1 MVDFGQT
8 GEQPRYTQA
17 ATVGQEHARATWA
30 LAARERLQEVAR
42 DYHAVISSKELS
54 EFVQRRSLIRTN
66 QLPQHWIGDVLARVA
81 AECARRGEP
90 LLSSLCVDAK
100 GRATAGYAV
109 AVELHRGMTVEQ
121 ADTHAAQERLECYRR
136 WGATLPPGGGVP
148 GPMPAPS
155 QPGGQRAGGPRPAR
169 RTSAVSKPR
178 TAAAVVAKQV
188 EKPVVTCPVHFTVL
202 PANGIC
208 DLCE

>member
-8 GEQPRYTQA
+8 GEQPRYTTA

-30 LAARERLQEVAR
+30 LAARERLQEVAH
-42 DYHAVISSKELS
+42 DHHAVIGSKELA

-66 QLPQHWIGDVLARVA
+66 QPPQYWIGDVLTRVSHD
-81 AECARRGEP
+81 CARRGEP
-90 LLSSLCVDAK
+90 LLSALCVDAK
-100 GRATAGYAV
+100 GRVAAGYVV
-109 AVELHRGMTVEQ
+109 AVELHRGEHVGD
-121 ADTHAAQERLECYRR
+121 ADEHAARERLECYRR
-136 WGATLPPGGGVP
+136 WGAALPPGGGVP
-148 GPMPAPS
+148 GPVPDPAPATARGS
-155 QPGGQRAGGPRPAR
+155 RQASGERPAR
-169 RTSAVSKPR
+169 RTAGTAKPR
-178 TAAAVVAKQV
+178 AKAAAV

>member
-1 MVDFGQT
+1 MVDFGQSE
-8 GEQPRYTQA
+8 EQLRYTTA

-30 LAARERLQEVAR
+30 LAARERLQEVAH
-42 DYHAVISSKELS
+42 DYHAVIGSRELA
-54 EFVQRRSLIRTN
+54 EFVQRRSLIRTG
-66 QLPQHWIGDVLARVA
+66 QQPQHWIGDVLARVA
-81 AECARRGEP
+81 DDCARRGEP

-100 GRATAGYAV
+100 GRATSGYAV
-109 AVELHRGMTVEQ
+109 AVELHRGEVVED
-121 ADTHAAQERLECYRR
+121 ADGHAAQERLECYRR

-148 GPMPAPS
+148 GPLPEPQQA
-155 QPGGQRAGGPRPAR
+155 GTQRAGR
-169 RTSAVSKPR
+169 RTPAAAKPR
-178 TAAAVVAKQV
+178 RATQATGAAKRI